1 MALLA
6 IELARSKY
14 LRIRYLRWTPDHAGA
29 NQKIANEVLF
39 ADIVAI

>member
-6 IELARSKY
+6 IEFARSKH
-14 LRIRYLRWTPDHAGA
+14 LRIRHLRCSPDHAGT
-29 NQKIANEVLF
+29 NQQIANEVLF